1 MRYAEIDLKRLVMPK
16 EHSRENCKTGE
27 IFTLAKNIAS
37 QGVLC
42 PIHVR
47 QITGG
52 GVFEI
57 ISGNKRVCA
66 AKMAGI
72 KKIPC
77 LILEKDEN
85 SHEIS
90 ASIESFSRENPFETA
105 DRLKN
110 AFKKSKTEPETFAR
124 RIGLETGELI
134 NLLSP
139 ACMSTLERTMAQEN
153 ELTSREIYE
162 IASLSSREKRI
173 NALKQIKKRERP
185 VFRANTLYKPRQTHP
200 RRRASIKGLGFFENT
215 LKRSME
221 ILNSAGL
228 NAEKETEEHGRE
240 VVYKIRVTK

>member
-1 MRYAEIDLKRLVMPK
+1 MRYAEIDLKRLIMQK
-16 EHSRENCKTGE
+16 EHSKEACKTGE

-37 QGVLC
+37 QGVLT

-47 QITGG
+47 LVKGG

-57 ISGNKRVCA
+57 VSGNKRVCA
-66 AKMAGI
+66 ARMAGI

-77 LILEKDEN
+77 LILEKTDN
-85 SHEIS
+85 PQEIS
-90 ASIESFSRENPFETA
+90 ASIEVFSKENPFNTA
-105 DRLKN
+105 DRLKS
-110 AFKKSKTEPETFAR
+110 AFKKSKCEPEQFAKS
-124 RIGLETGELI
+124 IGLETGEFI

-139 ACMSTLERTMAQEN
+139 VCMSALERNIAIEN
-153 ELTSREIYE
+153 ELTAKQIYE
-162 IASLSSREKRI
+162 ISALSSREKRI
-173 NALKQIKKRERP
+173 NALNSLKKQEKP
-185 VFRANTLYKPRQTHP
+185 VFRANTLYKPRKTQP

-228 NAEKETEEHGRE
+228 KAEKEAEEHGRE

>member
-1 MRYAEIDLKRLVMPK
+1 MRYAEIDLKRLIMPK
-16 EHSRENCKTGE
+16 DHSKGNCKTGE

-37 QGVLC
+37 QGMLC

-47 QITGG
+47 HVTGG

-57 ISGNKRVCA
+57 VSGNKRVCA

-77 LILEKDEN
+77 LILEKGEN
-85 SHEIS
+85 PQEIG
-90 ASIESFSRENPFETA
+90 ASIEVFSKENPFETA

-110 AFKKSKTEPETFAR
+110 AFKKSKCEPEQFAKQL
-124 RIGLETGELI
+124 GLETGEFI

-139 ACMSTLERTMAQEN
+139 ACMSALERTVAQEK
-153 ELTSREIYE
+153 ELTPKEIYE

-173 NALKQIKKRERP
+173 NALNQLKKQAKPIFRP
-185 VFRANTLYKPRQTHP
+185 NALYKPRQTQP